1 MFPCSEVIFLK
12 RFFFVIVCLAVLS
25 LIPLT
30 GFIISRSYRAPK
42 DIDLEAGRALLQ
54 TYDDLDVEKVQQTV
68 AQIEQQRLEKLAKEN
83 RALKTQEIINLIQAG
98 KLTYRKALSDLYI
111 AGDSLMAG
119 LDVYGILNASHIFAE
134 VSASLS
140 HLEKNLNAIAAK
152 NPPILLLHYGLNM
165 IDTRDAQLNT
175 FIRRYTSLLEQ
186 IKRLMPNTR
195 VVVSLLFPV
204 DRNKATGAEFGRI
217 DDYNRALREMCQ
229 NANVEALDSASV
241 FQGHNEFYGA
251 DGIHLSASFY
261 RNYWLVYLI
270 RELEIGA

>member
-1 MFPCSEVIFLK
+1 MK
-12 RFFFVIVCLAVLS
+12 RFFLVVVCLAVLS

-30 GFIISRSYRAPK
+30 GFFISRSYRAPK
-42 DIDLEAGRALLQ
+42 NIDLDAGRALLQ
-54 TYDDLDVEKVQQTV
+54 SYDDVNVDTVQQKV
-68 AQIEQQRLEKLAKEN
+68 AQVEQQRLEKLAQES

-119 LDVYGILNASHIFAE
+119 LDVYGILNSSHIFAE

-140 HLEKNLNAIAAK
+140 HLESNLSAIAAK
-152 NPPILLLHYGLNM
+152 HPPILLLHYGLNM

-186 IKRLMPNTR
+186 IKSLMPNTR
-195 VVVSLLFPV
+195 VIVSLLFPV
-204 DRNKATGAEFGRI
+204 DRNKATQAQFGRI
-217 DDYNRALREMCQ
+217 DAYNKALREMCQ
-229 NANVEALDSASV
+229 SVGVEALDSASV

>member
-1 MFPCSEVIFLK
+1 
-12 RFFFVIVCLAVLS
+12 
-25 LIPLT
+25 
-30 GFIISRSYRAPK
+30 
-42 DIDLEAGRALLQ
+42 
-54 TYDDLDVEKVQQTV
+54 
-68 AQIEQQRLEKLAKEN
+68 
-83 RALKTQEIINLIQAG
+83 
-98 KLTYRKALSDLYI
+98 
-111 AGDSLMAG
+111 
-119 LDVYGILNASHIFAE
+119 
-134 VSASLS
+134 
-140 HLEKNLNAIAAK
+140 
-152 NPPILLLHYGLNM
+152 
-165 IDTRDAQLNT
+165 
-175 FIRRYTSLLEQ
+175 
-186 IKRLMPNTR
+186 MPNTR

>member
-1 MFPCSEVIFLK
+1 MK
-12 RFFFVIVCLAVLS
+12 RFFIVILCLAALS

-30 GFIISRSYRAPK
+30 GFIVAHSYRAPK
-42 DIDLEAGRALLQ
+42 NIDLDAGQALLQ
-54 TYDDLDVEKVQQTV
+54 TYDDLDTDKVQQQV
-68 AQIEQQRLEKLAKEN
+68 AEAEQKRLEELAKAN

-119 LDVYGILNASHIFAE
+119 LDVYGILNSSHIFAE

-140 HLEKNLNAIAAK
+140 HLETNLPAIAAK
-152 NPPILLLHYGLNM
+152 HPPILLLHYGLNM
-165 IDTRDAQLNT
+165 IDTSDAQLNS
-175 FIRRYTSLLEQ
+175 FIRRYTALLEQ
-186 IKRLMPNTR
+186 IKTQMPNTR

-204 DRNKATGAEFGRI
+204 DRTKATQAQFGRI
-217 DDYNRALREMCQ
+217 DDFNNALSEMCQ
-229 NANVEALDSASV
+229 TVGVEALDSSSV
-241 FQGHNEFYGA
+241 FVGHNEFYGA

-261 RNYWLVYLI
+261 RNYWLIYLI

>member
-1 MFPCSEVIFLK
+1 MK
-12 RFFFVIVCLAVLS
+12 KFFFVIGCLAVLS
-25 LIPLT
+25 LIPLV
-30 GFIISRSYRAPK
+30 GFFVSHGYRTPK
-42 DIDLEAGRALLQ
+42 NIDLDAGQAVLEQ
-54 TYDDLDVEKVQQTV
+54 LDAVDADAVQQNV
-68 AQIEQQRLEKLAKEN
+68 AAAEQKRLEALAKAN
-83 RALKTQEIINLIQAG
+83 RDLKTQEIINLIQAG

-140 HLEKNLNAIAAK
+140 HLEKNLSAIAAK

-165 IDTRDAQLNT
+165 IDTRDVQLNT

-186 IKRLMPNTR
+186 IKSLMPNTR

-204 DRNKATGAEFGRI
+204 DRSKATGDQYGRV
-217 DDYNRALREMCQ
+217 DDYNKALREMCE
-229 NANVEALDSASV
+229 NVGVEALDSSSV
-241 FQGHNEFYGA
+241 FQNHSEFYGA

-261 RNYWLVYLI
+261 RNYWLLFLI

>member
-1 MFPCSEVIFLK
+1 LKKFFL
-12 RFFFVIVCLAVLS
+12 VIVCLAVLS

-30 GFIISRSYRAPK
+30 GFIVSRSYRAPK
-42 DIDLEAGRALLQ
+42 NLDLDAGNALLQ
-54 TYDDLDVEKVQQTV
+54 SYDDIDVEKVQQTV

-119 LDVYGILNASHIFAE
+119 LDVYGILNSSHIFAE

-140 HLEKNLNAIAAK
+140 HLESNLSAIAAK

-175 FIRRYTSLLEQ
+175 FIRR
-186 IKRLMPNTR
+186 
-195 VVVSLLFPV
+195 
-204 DRNKATGAEFGRI
+204 
-217 DDYNRALREMCQ
+217 
-229 NANVEALDSASV
+229 
-241 FQGHNEFYGA
+241 
-251 DGIHLSASFY
+251 
-261 RNYWLVYLI
+261 
-270 RELEIGA
+270 